1 MILMIKF
8 CLFLGQIC
16 YLLTSSW
23 GKLLRQLKEGLVY
36 VQFPAPELLRR
47 VRLCEKKKNAASRV
61 NTLWTQLSGV
71 CCEQTFPRLY
81 QWRNYLSPN
90 SKKTNSTAPESC
102 WIFKAKPLARQIL
115 LKTQNVKKFKSNWR
129 THFAGI
135 VVITE
140 KQRDGKT
147 DRHICLFPKTPLE
160 FFS

>member
-1 MILMIKF
+1 MIKF

-16 YLLTSSW
+16 CLLTLSW
-23 GKLLRQLKEGLVY
+23 GKLLRPLKQGLIY
-36 VQFPAPELLRR
+36 VQSPAPELLRR
-47 VRLCEKKKNAASRV
+47 VSLREKKKNAASRV

-115 LKTQNVKKFKSNWR
+115 LKTQNVEKFKSNWR

-135 VVITE
+135 VVIT
-140 KQRDGKT
+140 
-147 DRHICLFPKTPLE
+147 
-160 FFS
+160 